1 MLLQN
6 LKNDMIKNVKS
17 NKKEDVKVMKKYFL
31 VTAAL
36 ATTLLL
42 GACSNKDEI
51 GMKLPNGNDNF
62 ITSDVANITKQQVFD
77 EMVTDAGLS
86 ALLDLVDYD
95 VLSTKYEIDTA
106 KVDSAIDMYKQ
117 MYPEFEDFLLAQ
129 GFKNEEALRQY
140 LELNLYREAAARAA
154 VTVTDEEIQTA
165 YDEKYKKDEE
175 AESTEESESTNSEET
190 KEIPTLEEVKDE
202 LTETLIQNKLTD
214 EFIVATLATEREAD
228 GFVLTNDFLETQY
241 KEISTTYEESKE
253 TNSSIIAKI
262 TDHEYTVEQLYDE
275 LVPAYGLSDGISLVD
290 EQILEKKYPVDKKE
304 VKELIDQFKVA
315 YGTNYYQ
322 AMESAGL
329 KTDEE
334 IYNYFK
340 LAQLQD
346 AALAEAYPITDEML
360 QKLYDETLPKIS
372 ARHILVADEE
382 TAKEIIAKLDA
393 AEDKEA
399 TFKELA
405 GEYGTDGTKENGGDL
420 GTFGQGEM
428 VAEFENAAYAL
439 EVGHYST
446 EPVKTKFGYHV
457 IYKYA
462 ENEKA
467 SFEDMKEELEQ
478 TAKKQEYTQLRLETL
493 LIKFRSEANFKFT
506 DEFLQK
512 RYETIV
518 ANIEESA
525 AQEETAK

>member
-165 YDEKYKKDEE
+165 YDENTKK
-175 AESTEESESTNSEET
+175 
-190 KEIPTLEEVKDE
+190 
-202 LTETLIQNKLTD
+202 
-214 EFIVATLATEREAD
+214 
-228 GFVLTNDFLETQY
+228 
-241 KEISTTYEESKE
+241 
-253 TNSSIIAKI
+253 
-262 TDHEYTVEQLYDE
+262 
-275 LVPAYGLSDGISLVD
+275 
-290 EQILEKKYPVDKKE
+290 
-304 VKELIDQFKVA
+304 
-315 YGTNYYQ
+315 
-322 AMESAGL
+322 M
-329 KTDEE
+329 
-334 IYNYFK
+334 
-340 LAQLQD
+340 
-346 AALAEAYPITDEML
+346 
-360 QKLYDETLPKIS
+360 
-372 ARHILVADEE
+372 
-382 TAKEIIAKLDA
+382 
-393 AEDKEA
+393 
-399 TFKELA
+399 
-405 GEYGTDGTKENGGDL
+405 
-420 GTFGQGEM
+420 
-428 VAEFENAAYAL
+428 
-439 EVGHYST
+439 
-446 EPVKTKFGYHV
+446 
-457 IYKYA
+457 
-462 ENEKA
+462 
-467 SFEDMKEELEQ
+467 
-478 TAKKQEYTQLRLETL
+478 KKQNQLKNQSQLTVRKQRKSQHL
-493 LIKFRSEANFKFT
+493 KK
-506 DEFLQK
+506 
-512 RYETIV
+512 
-518 ANIEESA
+518 
-525 AQEETAK
+525 

>member
-360 QKLYDETLPKIS
+360 QKL
-372 ARHILVADEE
+372 
-382 TAKEIIAKLDA
+382 DA

-525 AQEETAK
+525 AQEEAAK